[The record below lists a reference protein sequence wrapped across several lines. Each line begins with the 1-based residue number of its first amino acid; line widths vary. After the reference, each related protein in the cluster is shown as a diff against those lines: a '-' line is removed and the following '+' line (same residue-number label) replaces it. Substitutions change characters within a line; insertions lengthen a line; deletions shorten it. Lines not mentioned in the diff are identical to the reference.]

1 MDPKATPSQ
10 CQVKPTSENA
20 ALIAAAQDA
29 VSAPSRI
36 ASITD
41 PNGNTLILTLGNLSL
56 NREAMSALE
65 YMAPR
70 PRRAKGSS
78 SHLDQASFI
87 EHINRHKVAS
97 SVVFADPNK
106 LSLLAIY
113 DYNDPSLSKVAV
125 LDTTELKTAT
135 PGEPLPMIGEANEK
149 VVGKEVGQPGA
160 PFYRYRAMSMKPCH
174 TQPNWGEHRS
184 SYACPKSPEWV
195 IWSKASNQFLTGE
208 AFAELI
214 EDNTKDIVAD
224 KDEQGNEMPTAAQ
237 LLKMALELKIDTRK
251 VVGRKYNPV
260 TGECSLNYTEDHQE
274 GSTKIPAAFMI
285 AIPVFMNSS
294 SRIKLTCKVRM
305 KMEGSIPKFGFL
317 IPDLERAAAM
327 AFQEVIG
334 AVKKET
340 ALPVFVGTP
349 E

>member
-1 MDPKATPSQ
+1 MDPQATPSQ

-41 PNGNTLILTLGNLSL
+41 PNGNTLILTLAGLSL

-125 LDTTELKTAT
+125 LDTTELKTTTPGEETAT
-135 PGEPLPMIGEANEK
+135 PGEEPAVYGDAK
-149 VVGKEVGQPGA
+149 PGA
-160 PFYRYRAMSMKPCH
+160 ALRTCH

-184 SYACPKSPEWV
+184 SYACPKSPEWL

-224 KDEQGNEMPTAAQ
+224 KDDQGNEMPTAAA

-294 SRIKLTCKVRM
+294 SRIKLICKVRM
-305 KMEGSIPKFGFL
+305 KLEGSNPKFGFL

>member
-41 PNGNTLILTLGNLSL
+41 PNGNTLILTLAGLSL

-65 YMAPR
+65 QMAPR

-113 DYNDPSLSKVAV
+113 DYNDPSMSRAFV
-125 LDTTELKTAT
+125 LDTTELRTAT
-135 PGEPLPMIGEANEK
+135 PDEPLPMIGEANEK
-149 VVGKEVGQPGA
+149 EVGQPGA
-160 PFYRYRAMSMKPCH
+160 PLKPCH

-195 IWSKASNQFLTGE
+195 IWSRASNQFLTGE

-224 KDEQGNEMPTAAQ
+224 KDEQGNEMPTAAA

-260 TGECSLNYTEDHQE
+260 TGECALNYTEDHQE

-285 AIPVFMNSS
+285 AVPVFLNSS
-294 SRIKLTCKVRM
+294 SRIKLTCKVRL
-305 KMEGSIPKFGFL
+305 KMEGSTPKFGFL

>member
-1 MDPKATPSQ
+1 MDPKAITSQ
-10 CQVKPTSENA
+10 CQIKPTGENA

-41 PNGNTLILTLGNLSL
+41 PNGNTLILTLAGLSL

-65 YMAPR
+65 QMAPR

-78 SHLDQASFI
+78 NHYDQASFI

-97 SVVFADPNK
+97 SVVFADQNK
-106 LSLLAIY
+106 LALLAIY
-113 DYNDPSLSKVAV
+113 DYNDASMSRPLV

-135 PGEPLPMIGEANEK
+135 PDEALPMIGEANK
-149 VVGKEVGQPGA
+149 KEVGQPGA
-160 PFYRYRAMSMKPCH
+160 PLKPCH

-184 SYACPKSPEWV
+184 SYACPKSPEWM

-214 EDNTKDIVAD
+214 EDNTKDIIAD

-260 TGECSLNYTEDHQE
+260 TGECTLNFTEDHQE
-274 GSTKIPAAFMI
+274 GSTKIPAAFTI

-294 SRIKLTCKVRM
+294 SRIKLTCKVRL

-327 AFQEVIG
+327 AFREVCE

-340 ALPVFVGTP
+340 ALPLFVGTP